1 MVGHR
6 NPDTDSICAA
16 IAYANLKCRITGLSY
31 EARRAGNLN
40 EETQFVLKKF
50 GVKAPKFLGDVR
62 TQVRDMEI
70 RRLEGASEEM
80 SLKKAWEKMKD
91 AGVVTLCITK
101 GKELEGLIT
110 TGDIVTTYMDVYDS
124 DILDQKN
131 HNDTEIFRHSECRFY
146 HNDLLT
152 NVIPGSIPHRSEI
165 YPLDY

>member
-1 MVGHR
+1 MAEEKNSVYVVGHR

-62 TQVRDMEI
+62 TQVRDMEL

-91 AGVVTLCITK
+91 AGVVTLCI
-101 GKELEGLIT
+101 
-110 TGDIVTTYMDVYDS
+110 
-124 DILDQKN
+124 QKAKSWK
-131 HNDTEIFRHSECRFY
+131 D
-146 HNDLLT
+146 
-152 NVIPGSIPHRSEI
+152 
-165 YPLDY
+165 